1 VLLSRA
7 WDVVYIRPHPN
18 PHSSSRMSI
27 TEEQQAALRFI
38 AAAPRGVSLS
48 TMMARGFSFEMLQGL
63 VHAGLATMQRD
74 VINAGNE
81 RVAYLRITGAGR
93 TAIVE

>member
-1 VLLSRA
+1 
-7 WDVVYIRPHPN
+7 
-18 PHSSSRMSI
+18 
-27 TEEQQAALRFI
+27 
-38 AAAPRGVSLS
+38 
-48 TMMARGFSFEMLQGL
+48 MLQGL
-63 VHAGLATMQRD
+63 VHAGLATTQRD

>member
-18 PHSSSRMSI
+18 PHSS
-27 TEEQQAALRFI
+27 EVQQAALRFI

-63 VHAGLATMQRD
+63 VHAGLATTQRD

>member
-1 VLLSRA
+1 
-7 WDVVYIRPHPN
+7 
-18 PHSSSRMSI
+18 MSI
-27 TEEQQAALRFI
+27 TEKQHAALRFI
-38 AAAPRGVSLS
+38 AASPRGVSLS

-63 VHAGLATMQRD
+63 VQHGLATTQRD
-74 VINAGNE
+74 TINAGKE

>member
-48 TMMARGFSFEMLQGL
+48 TMMARGFSFEMLQG
-63 VHAGLATMQRD
+63 VGTRWPGDYAARRHQCW
-74 VINAGNE
+74 
-81 RVAYLRITGAGR
+81 
-93 TAIVE
+93 

>member
-1 VLLSRA
+1 
-7 WDVVYIRPHPN
+7 
-18 PHSSSRMSI
+18 MSI

-63 VHAGLATMQRD
+63 VRAGFATTQRQA
-74 VINAGNE
+74 INAGE
-81 RVAYLRITGAGR
+81 AKASYLRITGAGR

>member
-1 VLLSRA
+1 VLLSRT

-74 VINAGNE
+74 V
-81 RVAYLRITGAGR
+81 
-93 TAIVE
+93 

>member
-1 VLLSRA
+1 
-7 WDVVYIRPHPN
+7 
-18 PHSSSRMSI
+18 MSI

-63 VHAGLATMQRD
+63 VHAGLATTRRA

-81 RVAYLRITGAGR
+81 RVAYLRISGAGR